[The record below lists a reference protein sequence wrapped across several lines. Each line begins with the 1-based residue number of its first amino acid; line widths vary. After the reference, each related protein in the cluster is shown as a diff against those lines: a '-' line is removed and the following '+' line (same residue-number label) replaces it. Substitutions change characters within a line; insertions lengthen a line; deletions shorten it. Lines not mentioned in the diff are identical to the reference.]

1 MSISIHADIY
11 MYLYYLYKHSYRIYI
26 WGREGRVQ
34 EQNPAPNLLK
44 LPDLT
49 EKVHYYWFLGILYYT
64 PSYVIESHSMRKLIT
79 SVDTVRL
86 ESDKNL
92 QKMWI

>member
-1 MSISIHADIY
+1 MNMSISIHANIY

-44 LPDLT
+44 LPVLS
-49 EKVHYYWFLGILYYT
+49 EKVHYY
-64 PSYVIESHSMRKLIT
+64 
-79 SVDTVRL
+79 
-86 ESDKNL
+86 
-92 QKMWI
+92 